1 MGVKASTE
9 MRTRAAPSWR
19 RTSGMICGLQAA
31 VARAAGMLLEVFQ
44 QREVQVLVQRL
55 GADDFLVDRQR
66 EVDAWQVDAD
76 LQALEVGFVGAPG
89 MVAHRVDGGAERQLI
104 LVVWAA
110 STRVSPVASR
120 TRSQPVATVRPRRP
134 AHGRAG

>member
-1 MGVKASTE
+1 
-9 MRTRAAPSWR
+9 
-19 RTSGMICGLQAA
+19 
-31 VARAAGMLLEVFQ
+31 MLLEVFQ

-55 GADDFLVDRQR
+55 VGADDFLVDRQR
-66 EVDAWQVDAD
+66 EVDARQVDAD

-104 LVVWAA
+104 LGGLGGVDAVSPWRRARAA
-110 STRVSPVASR
+110 SRW
-120 TRSQPVATVRPRRP
+120 ATVRPRRP